1 MTGRHARWLPVVLA
15 LGFIAS
21 VALRFAAIDNRQIW
35 LDESHSAL
43 LAGMP
48 LAELMEFVRGDV
60 HPPLYFLLLNG
71 WRRIAGDSPVALRA
85 FSILAGAVAGIVFLV
100 AALRVFGRGW
110 KTLLACALFW
120 FSPVLVHYGLEV
132 RMYALASAWI
142 AVLLLGVA
150 ELLEERDASTLRG
163 SVLVAIGGTLAFY
176 THYVTVFVFAGLGA
190 FAVLEATRGRLSIR
204 RVLPAAAALLI
215 LTAPWLPVLMQQR
228 AAKADLRQVEVA
240 ARHDPASLSYGPD
253 TNPPRS
259 VRATVIA
266 AVENAASVAGVYPAG
281 RPVSLVVLSLPFV
294 ITAGAALAGWR
305 RLPWTRLFVL
315 VSTVTLAG
323 GILAGIT
330 ARRFL
335 VVLVPFLALALV
347 EALASL
353 RGRLAARVGAVTA
366 AALAAVYGLGAVRTA
381 TIVSPQPTREIVRHL
396 ERELRPGDLVVAEAL
411 YYEALLGYHA
421 RHAGVDLPIR
431 GFPVPIRSWWA
442 SQRFKGWGG
451 PSINTHELAGFVE
464 ALPGLAPSGRVWL
477 TQFETR
483 YYDPRRRLLGALGRT
498 GARITRVR
506 DVPEEG
512 GEELYLVELA
522 GGQAI
527 R

>member
-1 MTGRHARWLPVVLA
+1 MTGRHARWLPLVLA

-48 LAELMEFVRGDV
+48 LAELMEFVQGDV

-71 WRRIAGDSPVALRA
+71 WRRIAGDSPAALRA
-85 FSILAGAVAGIVFLV
+85 FSILAGAVAGAVFLV
-100 AALRVFGRGW
+100 VALRAFGRGW

-120 FSPVLVHYGLEV
+120 FSPVLVHYGVEV
-132 RMYALASAWI
+132 RMYALATAWI
-142 AVLLLGVA
+142 ALLLLGVA
-150 ELLEERDASTLRG
+150 ELIEDRDGSLRRG
-163 SVLVAIGGTLAFY
+163 SILVAVGGTLAFY

-190 FAVLEATRGRLSIR
+190 FALLEAVRRRLPMR
-204 RVLPAAAALLI
+204 RILPAAAALLI

-228 AAKADLRQVEVA
+228 AAKAELRQVELA
-240 ARHDPASLSYGPD
+240 ARSDPSSLSYGPD

-259 VRATVIA
+259 SSATIRA

-281 RPVSLVVLSLPFV
+281 RPLSLVVLSLPFV
-294 ITAGAALAGWR
+294 IAAGAALAGWR
-305 RLPWTRLFVL
+305 RLPWTRLFAL
-315 VSTVTLAG
+315 VSVVTLAG
-323 GILAGIT
+323 GVVAGIT

-335 VVLVPFLALALV
+335 VVLVPFLALALA
-347 EALASL
+347 EALGSL
-353 RGRLAARVGAVTA
+353 RGRLAARVGAVTG

-381 TIVSPQPTREIVRHL
+381 TMVSVQPTREVVRHL
-396 ERELRPGDLVVAEAL
+396 ERELRPGEVVVVEAL
-411 YYEALLGYHA
+411 YYETLLGYHA
-421 RHAGVDLPIR
+421 RRAGVELPVQ

-451 PSINTHELAGFVE
+451 PPINTQELAGFVA

-483 YYDPRRRLLGALGRT
+483 YYDPRRRLLGALGES

-506 DVPEEG
+506 EVPEEG
-512 GEELYLVELA
+512 GEELYLVELPA
-522 GGQAI
+522 GQVI